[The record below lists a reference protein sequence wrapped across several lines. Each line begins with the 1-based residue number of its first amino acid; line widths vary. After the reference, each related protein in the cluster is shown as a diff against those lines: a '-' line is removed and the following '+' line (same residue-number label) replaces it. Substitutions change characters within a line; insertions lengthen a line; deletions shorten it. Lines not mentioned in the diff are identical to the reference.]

1 MFIPLIKRRRAKPQ
15 VIERVLSHDTVPF
28 MHGWTSAKSELNRQP
43 NNLHDPQVLFQV
55 EVVLSSS
62 FDVQAS
68 SSASFLRFPSK
79 LYAANAVNAFAEGV
93 SSIAGMSGE
102 DARAC
107 CTSQSSALSK
117 HLVSTTM
124 STASVQASQLLCSI
138 A

>member
-1 MFIPLIKRRRAKPQ
+1 MFIPLIKRRRAKPR

-43 NNLHDPQVLFQV
+43 NNVHDPQVLFQV

-79 LYAANAVNAFAEGV
+79 LYAANAEHALAAGV
-93 SSIAGMSGE
+93 SSSAGMSG
-102 DARAC
+102 AAVRAC
-107 CTSQSSALSK
+107 CPSQSSALSE
-117 HLVSTTM
+117 HLVSATASM
-124 STASVQASQLLCSI
+124 ASVQANQLRCSI